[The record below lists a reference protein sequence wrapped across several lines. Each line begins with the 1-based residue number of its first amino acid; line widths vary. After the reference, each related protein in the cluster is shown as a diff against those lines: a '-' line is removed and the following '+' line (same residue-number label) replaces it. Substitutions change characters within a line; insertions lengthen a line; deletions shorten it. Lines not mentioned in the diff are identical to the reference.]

1 MTGPLLSARFAPIL
15 DEVEKR
21 ARVADAFVDKEVYR
35 ILLATVWAN
44 VVMNPDEAGIEVTDL
59 ERAHDVI
66 NARARD
72 VLGGDDAIKD
82 CFRFVTSRAGEAAMD
97 QARVSKT
104 HRELLL
110 YFSSMILDPDGHRR
124 WMADVERRE
133 GRDGDS

>member
-1 MTGPLLSARFAPIL
+1 MTDALLSARFAPIL

-21 ARVADAFVDKEVYR
+21 ACVADAFVDKEVYR

-44 VVMNPDEAGIEVTDL
+44 VVMNPDEAGIDIADL
-59 ERAHDVI
+59 ERLHDVI

-72 VLGGDDAIKD
+72 VLGSEDAIKD

-97 QARVSKT
+97 QARLNKT

-124 WMADVERRE
+124 WMAEVERRA
-133 GRDGDS
+133 GDS